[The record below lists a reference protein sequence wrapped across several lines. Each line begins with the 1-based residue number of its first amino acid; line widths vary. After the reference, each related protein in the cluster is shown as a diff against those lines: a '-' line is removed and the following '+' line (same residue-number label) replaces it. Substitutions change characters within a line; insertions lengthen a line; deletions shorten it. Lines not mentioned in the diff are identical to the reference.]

1 MAAVTICSDF
11 GAQKSKN
18 EVREGLIL
26 GNEEPQ
32 EFQAEDW
39 HHQSAFCV
47 EEKKSRGRNTSMSM
61 WGYGS
66 WTEVGSGKGQRW
78 IEEVLSVRG

>member
-1 MAAVTICSDF
+1 MSFNFMAAVTICSDF

-32 EFQAEDW
+32 EFQAED
-39 HHQSAFCV
+39 
-47 EEKKSRGRNTSMSM
+47 
-61 WGYGS
+61 
-66 WTEVGSGKGQRW
+66 
-78 IEEVLSVRG
+78 